1 VSRGTLESIAL
12 LVDRRARLQICCDQA
27 GLLPRLFRL
36 GMPDHRDGD
45 LLIVQSST
53 TIMRRSAAGRV
64 RATVRATG
72 DLRPRVLHDRQDRL
86 HLSGLIGGTD
96 ATSALITRPSVALPT
111 LGLFGRVFRRA
122 ALIVQI
128 SPSAYIARATARS
141 RADARRDCLDGS
153 GFSERCGLACRHRG

>member
-1 VSRGTLESIAL
+1 MSRGTLESIAL

-86 HLSGLIGGTD
+86 HLSGLIDGTD

-111 LGLFGRVFRRA
+111 LGFSA
-122 ALIVQI
+122 ASSDEPRIDRSNI
-128 SPSAYIARATARS
+128 SE
-141 RADARRDCLDGS
+141 CL
-153 GFSERCGLACRHRG
+153 HREGHSSVTG